1 MRRGAELINAP
12 KIVGRDGGEEET
24 LVVGKCVD
32 KDVMMSSFAV
42 VLKLSTTK
50 VRRLLASYG
59 FIPVKH
65 LKRRKLSD
73 RYRMFYGTVLRESKI
88 VLPMQGDRWQ
98 GRQGDQER
106 AQRDRQAGSVLAS
119 LGGTVLQV

>member
-1 MRRGAELINAP
+1 MPEASGRWARHSERRRGRAARSSRGCLRRGAELINAP

-73 RYRMFYGTVLRESKI
+73 RYRMFYGMVLRESKK
-88 VLPMQGDRWQ
+88 VLPMHAR
-98 GRQGDQER
+98 E
-106 AQRDRQAGSVLAS
+106 VNPL
-119 LGGTVLQV
+119 